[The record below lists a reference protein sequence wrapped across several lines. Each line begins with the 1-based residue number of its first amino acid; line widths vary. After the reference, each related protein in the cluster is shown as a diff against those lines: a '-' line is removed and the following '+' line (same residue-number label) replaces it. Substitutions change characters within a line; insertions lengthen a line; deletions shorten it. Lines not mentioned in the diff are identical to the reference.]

1 MPVSNTSGS
10 LSPKRA
16 ILCSRAHAERVADRI
31 FTSRQSACIIRTG
44 DPIQPYRA
52 VAEASSQ
59 DEVEVLL
66 CV

>member
-1 MPVSNTSGS
+1 
-10 LSPKRA
+10 
-16 ILCSRAHAERVADRI
+16 LCSRAHAERVADRI